1 MESKRKFIC
10 GILLGVL
17 GIVMFSSKAVI
28 VKLIYQYN
36 IDALSALL
44 LRMFFSFPFYILI
57 TYLYKNKKKTAKNTK
72 KDYL

>member
-1 MESKRKFIC
+1 MEAKRKFIY

-17 GIVMFSSKAVI
+17 GIVMFSSKAVM

-44 LRMFFSFPFYILI
+44 LRMLFSFPFYILI
-57 TYLYKNKKKTAKNTK
+57 AYVYRNKKRE
-72 KDYL
+72 